1 MDAKIYFSHERG
13 ARIGAGAPRP
23 IKRLAIHRSILAC
36 VSTLTCAAAVAGTP
50 YQPSG
55 MNLTYGNV
63 SHGQS
68 LYSPSNNPA
77 AAAAELTR
85 AGSEATSAMAVAGA
99 AGIEYGNVQDLF
111 DFYDRISAP
120 YEPSEPDAGGPGN
133 LPEGGINLGDI
144 LDNLDPEYS
153 EALDAIA
160 DEVAAQAALLAV
172 IATEGYGK
180 AWYSVD
186 IPVVL
191 GKEYLGGAWTVGLNW
206 SGASKAKGYTV
217 PLGFDPA
224 EARQAISDWLAI
236 DPADRPIQLPV
247 GADLILNRDPVTGAV
262 GLLFRNDSSLITKSA
277 RTTEVNLGYGW
288 DVWKGDSGQLFLG
301 TTARIYS
308 MQLSRLAVRFGDL
321 TNSEE
326 LFDSIRNADYNTD
339 QRVGLDF
346 GGLWVAKNYQIGA
359 QWTNLN
365 EPEFV
370 FPAVDL
376 DTYSDE
382 QVIGVL
388 INDRVYTMDRQL
400 KLEASIFSDDRR
412 VSANLGIDADP
423 VTDPLG
429 DKYQWLT
436 VSAGMKMNNWWLPGA
451 RIGFRQNLSGTELG
465 YLSLGVT
472 AFKYLNIDIA
482 SALDT
487 VKIDG
492 TKLPQGLM
500 GSIGF
505 QINF

>member
-1 MDAKIYFSHERG
+1 MVEKIYFSHERG
-13 ARIGAGAPRP
+13 ARIGAGALRP
-23 IKRLAIHRSILAC
+23 IKRLAIHSSILAC

-68 LYSPSNNPA
+68 LYSASNNPA
-77 AAAAELTR
+77 AAAAELAR
-85 AGSEATSAMAVAGA
+85 AGGTAPSAMAFAGA
-99 AGIEYGNVQDLF
+99 AGIEYGNVQELF
-111 DFYDRISAP
+111 DLYDRISAP
-120 YEPSEPDAGGPGN
+120 YVPSDPGDGGPVT

-153 EALDAIA
+153 AALDAIA
-160 DEVAAQAALLAV
+160 AEVATQAALLAV

-180 AWYSVD
+180 AWYSAD

-191 GKEYLGGAWTVGLNW
+191 GKEYLGGAWTFGVNW

-217 PLGFDPA
+217 PLDFDPA
-224 EARQAISDWLAI
+224 DAIQAISDWLAL

-247 GADLILNRDPVTGAV
+247 GADFLLTRDPGTGDVAIQ
-262 GLLFRNDSSLITKSA
+262 FRNDSSLITKSA

-301 TTARIYS
+301 ATARIYS

-321 TNSEE
+321 TDSQE

-346 GGLWVAKNYQIGA
+346 GGLWVARNYQVGA

-365 EPEFV
+365 EPDFV

-376 DTYSDE
+376 GTYTDE
-382 QVIGVL
+382 GAIGFL
-388 INDRVYTMDRQL
+388 TADRVYTMDRQL
-400 KLEASIFSDDRR
+400 KLEASFFSDDRD
-412 VSANLGIDADP
+412 VSVNLGIDADP

-429 DKYQWLT
+429 DKYQWFT
-436 VSAGMKMNNWWLPGA
+436 VSAGMRMDSWWLPGA
-451 RIGFRQNLSGTELG
+451 RIGYRQNMSGTELG

-482 SALDT
+482 SALDS

-505 QINF
+505 QVNF